1 MVGILMP
8 LDCNMDM
15 LKQLLAAK
23 LKLITLKKDINIQY
37 QINRSLP
44 QMALDIDNSL
54 NFHLEL
60 GKKIT
65 KLIWFPLW
73 VIIENGSVDERL
85 GTASRLNE
93 VVTSNTFDKI
103 VSASASKM
111 NLVPILKKMIYLTI
125 LIILTGLL
133 KKS

>member
-1 MVGILMP
+1 MP

-60 GKKIT
+60 GKK
-65 KLIWFPLW
+65 L
-73 VIIENGSVDERL
+73 
-85 GTASRLNE
+85 LN
-93 VVTSNTFDKI
+93 
-103 VSASASKM
+103 
-111 NLVPILKKMIYLTI
+111 
-125 LIILTGLL
+125 
-133 KKS
+133 